1 MTIKFFTMGLTELAA
16 KAGRSTEKATFTRLQ
31 KRYPGSDRSS
41 IRSFKIAKIKGER
54 KVQALSKR
62 LDIANPRS
70 IQIQHKK
77 GKEWTFSRP
86 LIEKGSLGGKKLRR
100 FETYVNKKPKN
111 FSQKPMKKNFLQDDD
126 PNRALKSMRL
136 DKEGS
141 HMRGNVTEG
150 RSIGT
155 SLDPVN
161 INYNTYKKSQLV
173 KMAKGEVGKSQII
186 KPLKIRSDA
195 VVKNTKPRSSFNFT
209 QKPFTNSQKVKV
221 MEAGNKGLK
230 TFIDRE
236 VPAGSGKLYGVHHVV
251 KTGKTYSKRFGQF
264 RLPSNTGRSPS
275 TIIPEFTEKTKIIG
289 NKTKKVTATG
299 TYKWRKGKKNKM
311 YVIE

>member
-86 LIEKGSLGGKKLRR
+86 LIEKGSLGGKKLKR

-209 QKPFTNSQKVKV
+209 QKPFTNKQRVDV
-221 MEAGNKGLK
+221 MEAGKKGLR
-230 TFIDRE
+230 TFIDKE
-236 VPAGSGKLYGVHHVV
+236 VPAGSTKLYGVHHVV

>member
-173 KMAKGEVGKSQII
+173 KMAKGEVSKSQII

>member
-150 RSIGT
+150 RSIGR

-173 KMAKGEVGKSQII
+173 KMAKGEVAKSQTIT
-186 KPLKIRSDA
+186 PLKIRSDA

-209 QKPFTNSQKVKV
+209 QKPFTNKQRVDV
-221 MEAGNKGLK
+221 MEAGKKGLR

-236 VPAGSGKLYGVHHVV
+236 VPAGSTKLYGVHHVV

-264 RLPSNTGRSPS
+264 RLPSNTGKSPS

-289 NKTKKVTATG
+289 SKTKKVTATG

>member
-150 RSIGT
+150 RSIGR

-173 KMAKGEVGKSQII
+173 KMAKGEVAKSQTIT
-186 KPLKIRSDA
+186 PLKIRSDA

-209 QKPFTNSQKVKV
+209 QKPFTNKQRVDV
-221 MEAGNKGLK
+221 MEAGKKGLR

-236 VPAGSGKLYGVHHVV
+236 VPAGSTKLYGVHHVV

-289 NKTKKVTATG
+289 SKTKKVTATG

-311 YVIE
+311 YVVE

>member
-1 MTIKFFTMGLTELAA
+1 MGLTELAA

-54 KVQALSKR
+54 KVQAISKR

-236 VPAGSGKLYGVHHVV
+236 VPVGSGKLYGVHHVV

>member
-31 KRYPGSDRSS
+31 KRYPGSNRSL
-41 IRSFKIAKIKGER
+41 IRSYKIAKIKGER

-100 FETYVNKKPKN
+100 FESYVNKRPKN

-126 PNRALKSMRL
+126 PTRGLKSMRI
-136 DKEGS
+136 DKEASYMKGQPS
-141 HMRGNVTEG
+141 EG
-150 RSIGT
+150 RSIGK

-161 INYNTYKKSQLV
+161 IDYNKYKKSQLV
-173 KMAKGEVGKSQII
+173 KMARGEVAEGQ
-186 KPLKIRSDA
+186 
-195 VVKNTKPRSSFNFT
+195 T
-209 QKPFTNSQKVKV
+209 PFTNSQKIKV
-221 MEAGNKGLK
+221 MAAGQKGLR
-230 TFIDRE
+230 TFIDTE
-236 VPAGSGKLYGVHHVV
+236 LPSGSTKLYGIKHIV

-264 RLPSNTGRSPS
+264 RLPSNTGKSPS

-289 NKTKKVTATG
+289 SKTKKVTATG
-299 TYKWRKGKKNKM
+299 TYKWRKGRKNKI

>member
-62 LDIANPRS
+62 LDIANPTS

-150 RSIGT
+150 RSIGR

-173 KMAKGEVGKSQII
+173 KMAKGEVAKSQTIT
-186 KPLKIRSDA
+186 PLKIRSDT
-195 VVKNTKPRSSFNFT
+195 VYKNTKPRSSFNFT
-209 QKPFTNSQKVKV
+209 QKPFTNKQRVDV
-221 MEAGNKGLK
+221 MEAGKKGLR

-236 VPAGSGKLYGVHHVV
+236 VPAGSTKLYGVHHVV

-264 RLPSNTGRSPS
+264 RLPSNTGKNPS

-289 NKTKKVTATG
+289 SKTKKVTATG

>member
-173 KMAKGEVGKSQII
+173 KMAKGEVAKSQII

>member
-1 MTIKFFTMGLTELAA
+1 MTIKFFKMGLTELAA

-41 IRSFKIAKIKGER
+41 IRSFKIAKIKGEK

-100 FETYVNKKPKN
+100 FETYVNKKPKK

-126 PNRALKSMRL
+126 PKRALKSMRL

-141 HMRGNVTEG
+141 HMKMNAMEG
-150 RSIGT
+150 RSIGK

-161 INYNTYKKSQLV
+161 IDYNTYKKSQLV
-173 KMAKGEVGKSQII
+173 KMSKGEVAKSQII

-209 QKPFTNSQKVKV
+209 QKPFTNKQRVDV
-221 MEAGNKGLK
+221 MEAGKKGLR

-236 VPAGSGKLYGVHHVV
+236 VPAGSSKLYGVHHVV

-264 RLPSNTGRSPS
+264 RLPSNTGKNPS

-289 NKTKKVTATG
+289 KKTKKVTATG

>member
-236 VPAGSGKLYGVHHVV
+236 VPVGSGKLYGVHHVV

>member
-161 INYNTYKKSQLV
+161 INY
-173 KMAKGEVGKSQII
+173 I
-186 KPLKIRSDA
+186 
-195 VVKNTKPRSSFNFT
+195 
-209 QKPFTNSQKVKV
+209 
-221 MEAGNKGLK
+221 
-230 TFIDRE
+230 
-236 VPAGSGKLYGVHHVV
+236 
-251 KTGKTYSKRFGQF
+251 
-264 RLPSNTGRSPS
+264 SN
-275 TIIPEFTEKTKIIG
+275 
-289 NKTKKVTATG
+289 N
-299 TYKWRKGKKNKM
+299 
-311 YVIE
+311 

>member
-31 KRYPGSDRSS
+31 KRYPGSKRSS

-54 KVQALSKR
+54 KVQALTKR
-62 LDIANPRS
+62 LDIPNPRS

-100 FETYVNKKPKN
+100 FETYVNKKPKHL
-111 FSQKPMKKNFLQDDD
+111 SQKPIKKTFLRDDD
-126 PNRALKSMRL
+126 PTRALKSMRL

-141 HMRGNVTEG
+141 HMKGNPMEG
-150 RSIGT
+150 RSIGK

-161 INYNTYKKSQLV
+161 INYNKYKKSQLV
-173 KMAKGEVGKSQII
+173 KMAKGEVAKGQ
-186 KPLKIRSDA
+186 
-195 VVKNTKPRSSFNFT
+195 T
-209 QKPFTNSQKVKV
+209 PFTNSQKVKV
-221 MEAGNKGLK
+221 MEAGKKGLR

-236 VPAGSGKLYGVHHVV
+236 IPSGSTKLYGVKHIV

-264 RLPSNTGRSPS
+264 RLPTNTGRSPS

-289 NKTKKVTATG
+289 SKTKKVTATG
-299 TYKWRKGKKNKM
+299 TYKFRKGRKNKIF
-311 YVIE
+311 VIE

>member
-1 MTIKFFTMGLTELAA
+1 MTIKFFKIGLTELAA

-31 KRYPGSDRSS
+31 KRYPGSNRSL
-41 IRSFKIAKIKGER
+41 IRSFKIAQIKGEK
-54 KVQALSKR
+54 KVQALTKR

-77 GKEWTFSRP
+77 GGEWTFSRP

-100 FETYVNKKPKN
+100 FETYVNKRPKK

-141 HMRGNVTEG
+141 HMKSNPMEG
-150 RSIGT
+150 RSIGK

-161 INYNTYKKSQLV
+161 IDYNTYKKSQLV
-173 KMAKGEVGKSQII
+173 KMARGEVAKSQII

-195 VVKNTKPRSSFNFT
+195 VIKNTKPRSSFNFT
-209 QKPFTNSQKVKV
+209 QKPFTNKQRVDV
-221 MEAGNKGLK
+221 MEAGKKGLR

-236 VPAGSGKLYGVHHVV
+236 VPAGSSKLYGVHHVV
-251 KTGKTYSKRFGQF
+251 KTGKTYSKRFGKF
-264 RLPSNTGRSPS
+264 RLPSNTGRNPS

-289 NKTKKVTATG
+289 SKTKKVTATG